1 MSSGSSGQPSTSPA
15 AGGKSVP
22 ANLVEGSGS
31 SQNAEGIISPKL
43 ARVPVS
49 EGIIFPK
56 LSRVPVSEGI
66 VFIKFTRVPVS
77 ESIIFPKLSRV
88 PVPEGIIFPKLP
100 RVQGIPIF
108 KILYLEKR

>member
-22 ANLVEGSGS
+22 ANLVEGSGL
-31 SQNAEGIISPKL
+31 SQNAEGIIFPKITRVPVSEGIISPKL

-56 LSRVPVSEGI
+56 L
-66 VFIKFTRVPVS
+66 
-77 ESIIFPKLSRV
+77 
-88 PVPEGIIFPKLP
+88 P

-108 KILYLEKR
+108 KKLYLEKR